1 MRPNAFCVWCG
12 TWCFARTTR
21 VMVCLVLGPHFV
33 AALRS
38 CERVTTR
45 GEGRMFYVRV
55 PGARCVGFLLFVA
68 DRIGAALEACSVAAA
83 CVRVCAFTAA
93 SVVAVS

>member
-1 MRPNAFCVWCG
+1 M
-12 TWCFARTTR
+12 
-21 VMVCLVLGPHFV
+21 

-38 CERVTTR
+38 CERVITR

-55 PGARCVGFLLFVA
+55 PGARCVSGFLLL
-68 DRIGAALEACSVAAA
+68 IAALIVAALKACLIAAA

-93 SVVAVS
+93 WVVAVSETGSSCSRAGGPLLE